1 MTRDEAIEA
10 VTPLL
15 PRLPGIPDHCY
26 VSVPLGALR
35 ALMREHPLSVTPL
48 ADLEVAAVLD
58 FGARKHA
65 DHLTEQLTG
74 PSPALLAGHIA
85 AIGRHLG
92 EYQGG
97 RRWDPETHLRTMA
110 HVAARALLACD
121 LDLRGSS

>member
-1 MTRDEAIEA
+1 MNRAEA
-10 VTPLL
+10 VAIVERLL
-15 PRLPGIPDHCY
+15 PKLGGHPQSH
-26 VSVPLGALR
+26 VAVPLEALR
-35 ALMREHPLSVTPL
+35 ALLLEAPLGLTPL

-74 PSPALLAGHIA
+74 PSPELLAGHLA

-97 RRWDPETHLRTMA
+97 RRWDPETNLRTMA

-121 LDLRGSS
+121 LDLRGAS

>member
-1 MTRDEAIEA
+1 MTRVQALLVIQR
-10 VTPLL
+10 LL
-15 PRLPGIPDHCY
+15 PKLGGHPQSH
-26 VSVPLGALR
+26 VAVPLEALQ
-35 ALMREHPLSVTPL
+35 ALLQEEPLGVTPL

-74 PSPALLAGHIA
+74 PSPDLLAGHLA

-97 RRWDPETHLRTMA
+97 RRWDPETNLRTLA

-121 LDLRGSS
+121 LDLRGAS